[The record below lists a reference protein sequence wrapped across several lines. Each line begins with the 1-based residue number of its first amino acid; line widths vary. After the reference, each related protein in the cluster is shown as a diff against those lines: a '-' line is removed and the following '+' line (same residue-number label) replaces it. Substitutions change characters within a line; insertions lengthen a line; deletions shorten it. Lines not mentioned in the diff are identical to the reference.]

1 VATGLAC
8 QGAERSV
15 EDARRAAAASD
26 TAFAGVQARGAV
38 AMGVDQFTST
48 HLFTPLRDGGTI
60 ELQRDTV
67 DSAGVE
73 KIRRHMRTIAEAFGQ
88 GDFSLPGMVHAQE
101 VPGTAVMRARRAVIR
116 YEAQDLPR
124 GALVR
129 LTTADATA
137 LRAIHDFLAFQRSD
151 HHAGMRH

>member
-73 KIRRHMRTIAEAFGQ
+73 EIRRHMRTIAEAFGQ

>member
-1 VATGLAC
+1 
-8 QGAERSV
+8 
-15 EDARRAAAASD
+15 
-26 TAFAGVQARGAV
+26 
-38 AMGVDQFTST
+38 MGVDQFTST